1 MSFQFVIDNASSI
14 SINRKQVVAS
24 TTARDGTVRNVGRG
38 GNTWRFEVTLPNGP
52 RWSDYRNDI
61 SKLEDLGRTTEGTFS
76 FNNSG
81 HSWLVGYQ
89 GNSVNYTGFVASW
102 TQGQTSITLT
112 SSPTTSSG
120 YKFKAGDFIQLGA
133 SGKVYTVAEDVAYNS
148 NSVKV
153 HRPILDST
161 GNGSLRVAENCVW
174 TVYCSQFPE
183 WDIFARDQVGWS
195 GSFIFEEKLV

>member
-24 TTARDGTVRNVGRG
+24 TTARDGTIRNVGRG

-89 GNSVNYTGFVASW
+89 GNSVNYTSFVASW

-112 SSPTTSSG
+112 TSPTTSSG

-133 SGKVYTVAEDVAYNS
+133 SGKVYTVAEDVAFNS

-161 GNGSLRVAENCVW
+161 GNGTLRVAENCVW

>member
-24 TTARDGTVRNVGRG
+24 TTARDGTIRNVGRG

-81 HSWLVGYQ
+81 HRWLVGYQ

-112 SSPTTSSG
+112 TSPATTSG